1 MSESMKLPLHQEADR
16 IKDDMGNHICYLQRP
31 VGHTA
36 RAGMLISCERAEYI
50 VRACNAYLKI
60 TRLLKAAKCPCCDGS
75 GGFYDNHGN
84 ACQCQWCDETKAAI
98 AKAGE

>member
-1 MSESMKLPLHQEADR
+1 MSEHTDWKVVEICDEIVVWDSKSRDIICNLTVNTPLTYKPTAMK
-16 IKDDMGNHICYLQRP
+16 
-31 VGHTA
+31 
-36 RAGMLISCERAEYI
+36 RAEYI